1 MARKTN
7 LGKRRA
13 AAAVDSS
20 PLYRE
25 RKRAILA
32 AAAKVFLQRGYEAT
46 TLAHIA
52 EELKYD
58 RATLYYYASSK
69 QEIFQAMVRQA
80 AEKNLETIEE
90 IVKQDRPA
98 SEKLRNALMSL
109 MQSYST
115 MFPFLQLFL
124 QQFLQNLPN
133 ETPEWGGESRAWAAR
148 YYQAVRSI
156 LQQGVD
162 EGEFELALPV
172 GVTAMGVIGTVNWA
186 QVTGT
191 ARRQRKSETDL
202 TPEQIG
208 SGFADMLLSG
218 FQKQGAKP
226 RVSRSARPAPKPA
239 PSPRAAR

>member
-1 MARKTN
+1 MVKKTN

-13 AAAVDSS
+13 AAAVDNS

-25 RKRAILA
+25 RKQAILA
-32 AAAKVFLQRGYEAT
+32 AAAKVFQQRGYEAT

-52 EELKYD
+52 EELQYD

-69 QEIFQAMVRQA
+69 HELFQAMVRQA

-90 IVKQDRPA
+90 IVKQDCIA
-98 SEKLRNALMSL
+98 SEKLRSALMSL
-109 MQSYST
+109 MKSYST
-115 MFPFLQLFL
+115 MYPFLQLFL

-133 ETPEWGGESRAWAAR
+133 ENVEWGGESRIWAAR
-148 YYQAVRSI
+148 YYKAIRGI

-162 EGEFELALPV
+162 EGEFVLALPV

-186 QVTGT
+186 QATGT
-191 ARRQRKSETDL
+191 GRRSRKSDSDL

-208 SGFADMLLSG
+208 LGFAEILLSG
-218 FQKQGAKP
+218 FMTPAKP
-226 RVSRSARPAPKPA
+226 RVSRSSRPEPKPA
-239 PSPRAAR
+239 LSPRAGR